1 MIEFECARF
10 EPEELDV
17 PFPAPLSPWEPS
29 GEGPREELEL
39 EPREDELYCL
49 EGARE
54 FEPEPIGD
62 RWLKRSGIE

>member
-1 MIEFECARF
+1 M
-10 EPEELDV
+10 PLL
-17 PFPAPLSPWEPS
+17 LSPWADDMVPPS
-29 GEGPREELEL
+29 GDGPSEWCDELEL

-62 RWLKRSGIE
+62 RGLKRSGIE